1 MEESHHSNRI
11 VDSLAEMKDDPQKP
25 SAIVAKGQSINKR
38 ETPNN
43 EPFKLSEEDMDRILK
58 TVSRI
63 VARGNILLQ
72 TGRISTAK
80 DLEQKKQEVMTYEF

>member
-25 SAIVAKGQSINKR
+25 SAIAAKSQSINKL
-38 ETPNN
+38 ENLN
-43 EPFKLSEEDMDRILK
+43 AELFEFSEEDLDRILK
-58 TVSRI
+58 TISRI

-72 TGRISTAK
+72 TGRVSTAK
-80 DLEQKKQEVMTYEF
+80 DLEQQKQEVMTYEF